1 MKEHD
6 LISIIVPIYNVEQYL
21 EKCINSILNQTYTNL
36 EIILVDDG
44 SPDNSGKI
52 CDEYAK
58 KDNRIKVIHKEN
70 GGISSARN
78 TGLKVARGAYVGFID
93 SDDYIEK
100 DMYEILYKNVKKENA
115 DISICSNY
123 DIYKNKIIG
132 TKKQGI
138 YTVMTPEETIIKMN
152 SFGYFGFPV
161 WNKLYKKEL
170 FYDLRFLT
178 DKKTCEDW
186 YFLYEVICKCKKI
199 VYQSVPKY
207 YYCLRENSLSQ
218 SNVDYEML
226 KASEYSIK
234 KEKKKYQGALPSVYT
249 TYVFIR
255 IKIYNQLL
263 MCKNIKD
270 RKIKMKQMRKE
281 VKKNCKKIDKKELN
295 FVRNMQLK
303 LIRFLPIVYNGLLI
317 IYYKRKNL

>member
-234 KEKKKYQGALPSVYT
+234 IEKKKYQGALPSVYT

>member
-1 MKEHD
+1 
-6 LISIIVPIYNVEQYL
+6 
-21 EKCINSILNQTYTNL
+21 
-36 EIILVDDG
+36 
-44 SPDNSGKI
+44 
-52 CDEYAK
+52 
-58 KDNRIKVIHKEN
+58 
-70 GGISSARN
+70 
-78 TGLKVARGAYVGFID
+78 
-93 SDDYIEK
+93 
-100 DMYEILYKNVKKENA
+100 
-115 DISICSNY
+115 
-123 DIYKNKIIG
+123 
-132 TKKQGI
+132 
-138 YTVMTPEETIIKMN
+138 MTPEETIIKMN

-226 KASEYSIK
+226 KASEYSI
-234 KEKKKYQGALPSVYT
+234 EFVKKKYQGALPSVYT